1 MIDPLAVVEN
11 LQFNQQFSNIYS
23 IYTLQPKSEDIERP
37 RMKQVASQI
46 LSSVVCFITKW
57 LKFS

>member
-46 LSSVVCFITKW
+46 LSSVVCFITK
-57 LKFS
+57 

>member
-11 LQFNQQFSNIYS
+11 LQFKNLQFSNIYS
-23 IYTLQPKSEDIERP
+23 IYTLQPPSEDIERP

-46 LSSVVCFITKW
+46 LSSVVCFITK
-57 LKFS
+57 